1 MLIIF
6 ILEDRRL
13 CNYLL
18 NFELKKIFFF
28 FILTLSVSFDIIE
41 ERNVWGRSEAG
52 LSRWPVTPEIAGSSP
67 VAPV

>member
-6 ILEDRRL
+6 ILKDRRL

-41 ERNVWGRSEAG
+41 EHNVWGRSEAG